1 MIWYKKIL
9 WANWSPISV
18 HNLTEMWTREARILS
33 HLAMRSEK
41 TGSRWSWNYNTPKPR
56 VSWRMVSRHQHCAKG
71 AHQQGTHPTW
81 KMKITS
87 SPTAASVT
95 NEFLGLPS
103 WKLRSN
109 LPPYF
114 TTLYLFLFR
123 YLSESLFLTT
133 RKGEARIILNAKFF
147 PEKPISRHKPNAC
160 YRGTQKPP
168 TGLLYWMWLCQN
180 SWQIHSLI
188 TKAILNQL
196 GVKHQNRNSRNY
208 LTSPPISFL
217 YKLKY

>member
-1 MIWYKKIL
+1 MIWYEKIL
-9 WANWSPISV
+9 WANWSPISI
-18 HNLTEMWTREARILS
+18 HTLTEMWTREARILS
-33 HLAMRSEK
+33 HLAMRLEK
-41 TGSRWSWNYNTPKPR
+41 TRLAVGGVGTTTHQSHMWTDVWWADTSTMQRAPISEAPTPPKRWR
-56 VSWRMVSRHQHCAKG
+56 
-71 AHQQGTHPTW
+71 
-81 KMKITS
+81 
-87 SPTAASVT
+87 SPPASVT

-103 WKLRSN
+103 WKLHSN

-133 RKGEARIILNAKFF
+133 RKGEARIILNAKFC
-147 PEKPISRHKPNAC
+147 PEKPISRHKPNAF

-168 TGLLYWMWLCQN
+168 TGLLYWTWLCQN

-188 TKAILNQL
+188 TKAIFLNQL
-196 GVKHQNRNSRNY
+196 GVKHQNCNSRNY
-208 LTSPPISFL
+208 LTSPQISFL